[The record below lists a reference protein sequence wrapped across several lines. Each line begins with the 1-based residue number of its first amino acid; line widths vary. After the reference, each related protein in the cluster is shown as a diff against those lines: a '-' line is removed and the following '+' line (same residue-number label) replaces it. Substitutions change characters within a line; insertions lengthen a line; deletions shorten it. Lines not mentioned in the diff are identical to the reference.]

1 MTALLAQAD
10 EANAFVSQVQRL
22 FESMT
27 AMFSRGDALAQGDT
41 LVADLQN
48 LGAVWAIVF
57 LIVGCMCLING
68 FRFYKA
74 ATIAVAGAIGMF
86 GGYWLGQHIDAP
98 FIVAGALGLLLA
110 VVAFPLMKYAVA
122 VFGGLAGAFIG
133 ANLWAGIANAINAS
147 ANKDVSDP
155 AQWNT
160 VVPEHLFWIGALI
173 GLLVCGMLAFV
184 LFKLSVVMFTSV
196 SGSTLAVLGLIALLL
211 SFEPW
216 RDPVSSGIT
225 ANKLIVPLLVLVPAV
240 IGLILQEYRGAG
252 AGNEEPKPA

>member
-1 MTALLAQAD
+1 MQSLMLAQAS
-10 EANAFVSQVQRL
+10 EPNALVSQVQRL

-27 AMFSRGDALAQGDT
+27 AMFSRGDTLAQGET
-41 LVADLQN
+41 LVMDLQN
-48 LGAVWAIVF
+48 LGAVWAMVF
-57 LIVGCMCLING
+57 LIAGVMCLLNG
-68 FRFYKA
+68 YKIYKV

-98 FIVAGALGLLLA
+98 FIVAGALGLLFA

-133 ANLWAGIANAINAS
+133 ANLWSGIANAVNAS
-147 ANKDVSDP
+147 ANKGVSDP

-160 VVPEHLFWIGALI
+160 VMPENLYWIGALI
-173 GLLVCGMLAFV
+173 GLLVCGLLAFV

-196 SGSTLAVLGLIALLL
+196 SGSTLAVLGVIALLL

-216 RDPVSSGIT
+216 RATVSDGIT

-240 IGLILQEYRGAG
+240 IGLILQESRGAG
-252 AGNEEPKPA
+252 AGNDTEAA